1 MTPLSYYSANPMP
14 PPVLGDDGTQRFTVP
29 AQHVI
34 ALKLSAGST
43 LTLNDPEGG
52 QEVQLA
58 AFDNEGNPAI
68 NSLGVAANSDIA
80 SLRQWMDSNDHVS
93 CQGISAFGAHSKA
106 LSQQSFTVTKDC
118 LCLISAPG
126 EDMSAKQPMPP
137 TDIVVG
143 VSGTGVA
150 VTDQLPEPL
159 GLVSRDIRIHNSTAE
174 AYFVKAGEYIQIIDV
189 SGRQCSDF
197 IAIDASRLA
206 QGIEKPICPVTTR
219 SLMASAFPGPG
230 LHDKFYTD
238 DQVNVL
244 KVIQDTVGRHDTFN
258 LACNAK
264 YYDDIGYLGHSNC
277 TDNLNTALGPMGIAP
292 RKGWPAI
299 NFFFNTGYDDYD
311 QHSSCQPWTRAGDY
325 VLMQAQVDLICGST
339 ACPDDTSPA
348 NGWNPTDIHVRIY
361 AADSHFE
368 KGKAFRKNAV
378 ADSTMTKKTAF
389 HDRFATMTQHFVE
402 YNGYW
407 LANHFNNYGAI
418 AEYWACREKVV
429 LMDLSPLRKCEVLG
443 SDAENLLNYAVT
455 RNIRKLA
462 VGQVI
467 YTAMCYP
474 NGCMVDDGTVF
485 RLGQDNFRWV
495 GGCDG
500 AIEWLRKVAIE
511 NNFKVVIKD
520 SNDQLHNLPVQGPLS
535 GDTLKKVIFTPD
547 DQTNIE
553 DLRPFRITHG
563 RIGGPQGAPVTVSRT
578 GYTGERG
585 YEVWCHPKDGCEVWD
600 AVWEAGQEFGITP
613 LGLEALDNLR
623 IESALIFAD
632 YEFNDQ
638 TDPFEAGIGFTVP
651 LNTKEEDFIGRDALI
666 ERKANPQRQLV
677 GLILEGEEIA
687 AHGECVRV
695 GRQQVGTIT
704 SGVRSPILNQNIALC
719 SMSIDYITAG
729 TQVEVGK
736 LDGHIKRI
744 PATVVGISHYDPTKS
759 RVRAQVVIKKLTLD
773 S

>member
-1 MTPLSYYSANPMP
+1 
-14 PPVLGDDGTQRFTVP
+14 
-29 AQHVI
+29 
-34 ALKLSAGST
+34 
-43 LTLNDPEGG
+43 
-52 QEVQLA
+52 
-58 AFDNEGNPAI
+58 
-68 NSLGVAANSDIA
+68 
-80 SLRQWMDSNDHVS
+80 
-93 CQGISAFGAHSKA
+93 
-106 LSQQSFTVTKDC
+106 
-118 LCLISAPG
+118 
-126 EDMSAKQPMPP
+126 
-137 TDIVVG
+137 
-143 VSGTGVA
+143 
-150 VTDQLPEPL
+150 
-159 GLVSRDIRIHNSTAE
+159 
-174 AYFVKAGEYIQIIDV
+174 
-189 SGRQCSDF
+189 
-197 IAIDASRLA
+197 
-206 QGIEKPICPVTTR
+206 
-219 SLMASAFPGPG
+219 
-230 LHDKFYTD
+230 
-238 DQVNVL
+238 
-244 KVIQDTVGRHDTFN
+244 
-258 LACNAK
+258 
-264 YYDDIGYLGHSNC
+264 
-277 TDNLNTALGPMGIAP
+277 
-292 RKGWPAI
+292 
-299 NFFFNTGYDDYD
+299 
-311 QHSSCQPWTRAGDY
+311 
-325 VLMQAQVDLICGST
+325 
-339 ACPDDTSPA
+339 
-348 NGWNPTDIHVRIY
+348 
-361 AADSHFE
+361 
-368 KGKAFRKNAV
+368 
-378 ADSTMTKKTAF
+378 MTKKTAF

-687 AHGECVRV
+687 GHGECVRV

-759 RVRAQVVIKKLTLD
+759 RVRA
-773 S
+773 

>member
-1 MTPLSYYSANPMP
+1 MKPLSYYSANPMP
-14 PPVLGDDGTQRFTVP
+14 SPVSGDDGIQRYRVP
-29 AQHVI
+29 AQHI
-34 ALKLSAGST
+34 ISLQLAAGST
-43 LTLNDPEGG
+43 LTLSDPEGE
-52 QEVQLA
+52 QEVQLI
-58 AFDNEGNPAI
+58 AFDSDGKPALE
-68 NSLGVAANSDIA
+68 SLGAAANSDIA
-80 SLRQWMDSNDHVS
+80 PLRNWMDANDQTS
-93 CQGISAFGAHSKA
+93 CQGISIFGARSKA
-106 LSQQSFTVTKDC
+106 LSKQSYSIANDV
-118 LCLISAPG
+118 LCLIAAPG
-126 EDMSAKQPMPP
+126 EDMSQEQRLPP
-137 TDIVVG
+137 TDIIVG
-143 VSGTGVA
+143 VSGNGVI
-150 VTDQLPEPL
+150 VNDELPAPL
-159 GLVSRDIRIHNSTAE
+159 GPVDRDIRINNSTAQ
-174 AYFVKAGEYIQIIDV
+174 AYLVKAGEYIQIIDV
-189 SGRQCSDF
+189 AGRQCSDF
-197 IAIDASRLA
+197 IALDAARLA
-206 QGIEKPICPVTTR
+206 QGVEKLICPLTTR
-219 SLMASAFPGPG
+219 TLMASAFPGPG
-230 LHDKFYTD
+230 LYDKFYTD

-244 KVIQDTVGRHDTFN
+244 NVIQDTVARHDTFN
-258 LACNAK
+258 LACSAK
-264 YYDDIGYLGHSNC
+264 YYDDIGYPGHINC
-277 TDNLNTALGPMGIAP
+277 TENLNAVLGQMGVAP
-292 RKGWPAI
+292 RKGWPAV

-311 QHSSCQPWTRAGDY
+311 QHSSCQPWTRPGDY
-325 VLMQAQVDLICGST
+325 VLMQAQVDLVCGST
-339 ACPDDTSPA
+339 ACPDDISPA

-361 AADSHFE
+361 AADNNFE
-368 KGKAFRKNAV
+368 KGNAFRKNAV

-389 HDRFATMTQHFVE
+389 HDRFATMTQHFVD

-407 LANHFNNYGAI
+407 LANHFSNYGAI

-443 SDAENLLNYAVT
+443 PDAENLLNYAVT

-462 VGQVI
+462 IGQVI

-485 RLGQDNFRWV
+485 RLGTDNFRWV

-511 NNFKVVIKD
+511 KNFAVVIKD

-535 GDTLKKVIFTPD
+535 CDTLKKVIFTPD
-547 DQTNIE
+547 CQTSIE

-585 YEVWCHPKDGCEVWD
+585 YEVWCHPKDGHEVWD
-600 AVWEAGQEFGITP
+600 AVWDAGQEFGISP

-651 LNTKEEDFIGRDALI
+651 LKTKDEDFIGRDALI

-677 GLILEGEEIA
+677 GLVLEGEEIA
-687 AHGECVRV
+687 SHGECVRV

-704 SGVRSPILNQNIALC
+704 SAVRSPILNQNIALC
-719 SMSIDYITAG
+719 SMSIDHIEPG

-759 RVRAQVVIKKLTLD
+759 RVRA
-773 S
+773 